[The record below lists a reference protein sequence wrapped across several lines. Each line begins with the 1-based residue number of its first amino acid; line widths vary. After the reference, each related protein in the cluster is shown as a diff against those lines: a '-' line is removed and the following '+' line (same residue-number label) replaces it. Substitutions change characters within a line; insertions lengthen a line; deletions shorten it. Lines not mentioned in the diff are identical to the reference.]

1 MNELAENLTR
11 TEKIE
16 DGPSNA
22 RCIRPRDAAT
32 LILLDRS
39 RSEPHVLVG
48 RRHDRHAFMAGKF
61 VFPGGRIER
70 SDGRMES
77 LGSLDKASE
86 RRLLF
91 GLPARAQNKARTL
104 ALTALRETFEE
115 TGLMI
120 GRRHKA
126 AAGISCPPD
135 WKHFAEA
142 GVLPD
147 LSRLTFVAR
156 AITPPGRI
164 RRFDTR
170 FFIAD
175 RKDVAAEMSDPSGPD
190 AEFVELK
197 WLPLSA
203 AKQDPGMPTISKT
216 VLIEIERRFQARKNI
231 PVPYYVFRNG
241 RFERREI
248 D

>member
-11 TEKIE
+11 IEKIE
-16 DGPSNA
+16 DSPGNA
-22 RCIRPRDAAT
+22 RNIRPRDAAT

-126 AAGISCPPD
+126 AAAMRTCPPD
-135 WKHFAEA
+135 WK
-142 GVLPD
+142 P
-147 LSRLTFVAR
+147 SRKQASCPIFRV
-156 AITPPGRI
+156 
-164 RRFDTR
+164 
-170 FFIAD
+170 
-175 RKDVAAEMSDPSGPD
+175 S
-190 AEFVELK
+190 
-197 WLPLSA
+197 PLSPAPSRRPA
-203 AKQDPGMPTISKT
+203 APGASIRDFSSPTAKTSPRKCPIPPAPMPSSS
-216 VLIEIERRFQARKNI
+216 N
-231 PVPYYVFRNG
+231 
-241 RFERREI
+241 
-248 D
+248 